1 MHKTIQNL
9 QEIETLIKRNSVN
22 KEGFK
27 KIKIIA
33 VSKTFKIEN
42 ITPLLDYGHV
52 DFGEN
57 KVQEAI
63 EKWSDIKKKYKN
75 LSLHMVGGLQTNKVK
90 QAVSLFDYI
99 HSVDSYKL
107 AKKIAVEQGKL
118 NRNLKLFIQLNIG
131 NEIQKSG
138 ISYSELKDF
147 KNYCVEDL
155 NLDIIGLMCIPPFNE
170 SPEEHFELL
179 NDLANQCN
187 LNQKSMGMSKDFN
200 LAVKFGATHVRVGS
214 GIFGSRSS

>member
-9 QEIETLIKRNSVN
+9 QEIETLIKRNSGN

-27 KIKIIA
+27 KIRIIA

-107 AKKIAVEQGKL
+107 AKKIAVEQEKL

-131 NEIQKSG
+131 NEVQKSG
-138 ISYSELKDF
+138 ISYSELKGF

-155 NLDIIGLMCIPPFNE
+155 NLDIIGLMCIPPVSSNLKEIFSKMKIYNE
-170 SPEEHFELL
+170 KLELHEL
-179 NDLANQCN
+179 
-187 LNQKSMGMSKDFN
+187 SMGMSSDF
-200 LAVKFGATHVRVGS
+200 LEASKEGSTFVRIGS
-214 GIFGSRSS
+214 KIFGNRT

>member
-1 MHKTIQNL
+1 M
-9 QEIETLIKRNSVN
+9 IKRNSGN

-27 KIKIIA
+27 KIRIIA

-107 AKKIAVEQGKL
+107 AKKIAVEQEKL

-131 NEIQKSG
+131 NEVQKSG
-138 ISYSELKDF
+138 ISYSELKGF

-155 NLDIIGLMCIPPFNE
+155 NLDIIGLMCIPPVSSNLKEIFSKMKIYNE
-170 SPEEHFELL
+170 KLELHEL
-179 NDLANQCN
+179 
-187 LNQKSMGMSKDFN
+187 SMGMSSDF
-200 LAVKFGATHVRVGS
+200 LEASKEGSTFVRIGS
-214 GIFGSRSS
+214 KIFGNRT

>member
-9 QEIETLIKRNSVN
+9 QEIETLIKRNSEN
-22 KEGFK
+22 KESFK

-107 AKKIAVEQGKL
+107 AKKIAVEQEKL

-155 NLDIIGLMCIPPFNE
+155 NLDIIGLMCIPPVSSNLKEIFSKMKIYNE
-170 SPEEHFELL
+170 KLELNEL
-179 NDLANQCN
+179 
-187 LNQKSMGMSKDFN
+187 SMGMSSDF
-200 LAVKFGATHVRVGS
+200 LEASKEGSTFVRIGS
-214 GIFGSRSS
+214 KIFGNRT

>member
-9 QEIETLIKRNSVN
+9 QEIETLIKRNSEN
-22 KEGFK
+22 KESFK

-155 NLDIIGLMCIPPFNE
+155 NLDIIGLMCIPPVSSNLKEIFSKMKIYNE
-170 SPEEHFELL
+170 KLELNEL
-179 NDLANQCN
+179 
-187 LNQKSMGMSKDFN
+187 SMGMSSDF
-200 LAVKFGATHVRVGS
+200 LEASKEGSTFVRIGS
-214 GIFGSRSS
+214 KIFGNRT

>member
-1 MHKTIQNL
+1 MHKIIQNL
-9 QEIETLIKRNSVN
+9 QEIETLIKCNSLN
-22 KEGFK
+22 EENFK

-33 VSKTFKIEN
+33 VSKTFKIES
-42 ITPLLDYGHV
+42 ITPLLDYGHI

-63 EKWSDIKKKYKN
+63 EKWSDIKVKYKS
-75 LSLHMVGGLQTNKVK
+75 LSLHMIGGLQTNKVK

-107 AKKIAVEQGKL
+107 AKKIAVEQKTL

-131 NEIQKSG
+131 NEAQKSG
-138 ISYSELKDF
+138 ISYSELTDF

-155 NLDIIGLMCIPPFNE
+155 NLNIIGLMCIPPASSNPKEIFSKMKEYNE
-170 SPEEHFELL
+170 KMGLNEL
-179 NDLANQCN
+179 
-187 LNQKSMGMSKDFN
+187 SMGMSSDFLEALN
-200 LAVKFGATHVRVGS
+200 EGS
-214 GIFGSRSS
+214 TFIRIGSKIFGNRT

>member
-9 QEIETLIKRNSVN
+9 QEIETLIKRNSGN

-27 KIKIIA
+27 KIRIIA

-107 AKKIAVEQGKL
+107 AKKIAVEQEKL

-131 NEIQKSG
+131 NEVQKSG
-138 ISYSELKDF
+138 ISYSELKGF

-155 NLDIIGLMCIPPFNE
+155 NLDIIGLMCIPPVSSNLKEIFSKMKIYNE
-170 SPEEHFELL
+170 KLELPEL
-179 NDLANQCN
+179 
-187 LNQKSMGMSKDFN
+187 SMGMSSDF
-200 LAVKFGATHVRVGS
+200 LEASKEGSTFVRIGS
-214 GIFGSRSS
+214 KIFGNRT

>member
-9 QEIETLIKRNSVN
+9 QEIETLIKRNSGN

-27 KIKIIA
+27 KIRIIA

-107 AKKIAVEQGKL
+107 AKKIAVEQEKL

-131 NEIQKSG
+131 NEVQKSG
-138 ISYSELKDF
+138 ISYSELKGF
-147 KNYCVEDL
+147 KNNCVEDL
-155 NLDIIGLMCIPPFNE
+155 NLDIIGLMCIPPVSSNLKEIFSKMKIYNE
-170 SPEEHFELL
+170 KLELHEL
-179 NDLANQCN
+179 
-187 LNQKSMGMSKDFN
+187 SMGMSSDF
-200 LAVKFGATHVRVGS
+200 LEASKEGSTFVRIGS
-214 GIFGSRSS
+214 KIFGNRT